1 MMLQEFMASG
11 ILGPI
16 HLGLSKGSVQ
26 YILGDPQATSDRRKG
41 LELWK
46 YDDLQ
51 LAIYQDAVYFIG
63 VYVSGD
69 SIKLPPPLVF
79 DEHILAQIMRLEDM
93 KKFLLANKIAFDVD
107 DKLTF
112 DDQTC
117 LRIAESRVGIYFD
130 EKLRSLQLIEHE
142 D

>member
-1 MMLQEFMASG
+1 MMLQEFIASG

-16 HLGLSKGSVQ
+16 HLGLFKGSVQ
-26 YILGDPQATSDRRKG
+26 SILGDPQATSDRRKG
-41 LELWK
+41 RELWK

-51 LAIYQDAVYFIG
+51 LGLYHDVVYFIG

-79 DEHILAQIMRLEDM
+79 DEHILARTMRLEDM

-117 LRIAESRVGIYFD
+117 LRIVGSRVGIYFD
-130 EKLRSLQLIEHE
+130 EKLRSIQVTEHS